1 MNKNKIIA
9 LGLTMTLGLGGVQIA
24 YASQYKEIDL
34 VVDEETTTHKV
45 KGNTV
50 KEVLD
55 NIEDFT
61 LEKGD
66 ELISHDL
73 EDETEKKDVI
83 KVNTEKTFK
92 VNGKDV
98 KTNANTFRE
107 YLNEIG
113 EDYDVKDHLNYN
125 VDDKLVDGLDLIYA
139 PYREEYIT
147 EKEEIPFE
155 EETIYDFNMNVGE
168 EEVIEGENGIKEY
181 ITKAKMEKGE
191 ISVGDKQER
200 IIKKPKNKIIKL
212 GSRYEQKEEIAYQ
225 TNTEYDN
232 SMYQDQQQV
241 ITEGSVG
248 IKNVVYEKKGEDYT
262 KISETIEKDPVTQI
276 VKVGTK
282 ERPRQTYQQ
291 PAQQQASSGSGNWAK
306 EWIAQRESGGSY
318 TAHNPRGGY
327 YGRYQL
333 NPSLIQYGASPAE
346 QEAAADNYVAQRYG
360 SWENA
365 QAFWARNGWY

>member
-1 MNKNKIIA
+1 
-9 LGLTMTLGLGGVQIA
+9 MTLGLGGIQIA
-24 YASQYKEIDL
+24 YASQYKEINL
-34 VVDEETTTHKV
+34 VADEKTTTHKV

-168 EEVIEGENGIKEY
+168 EEVIEGENGVKEY
-181 ITKAKMEKGE
+181 ITKATMEKGE

-232 SMYQDQQQV
+232 SMYQDQQQM

-318 TAHNPRGGY
+318 TAYNPRGGY